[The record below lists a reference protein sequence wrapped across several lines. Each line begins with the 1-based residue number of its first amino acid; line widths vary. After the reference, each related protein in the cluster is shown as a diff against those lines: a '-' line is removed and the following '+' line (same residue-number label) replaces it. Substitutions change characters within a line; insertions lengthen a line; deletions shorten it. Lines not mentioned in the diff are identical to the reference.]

1 MLDVDHALLL
11 ALFAMGGSAA
21 WHTEVGYTLSAWA
34 FTTLL
39 ALFLQWVALPL
50 GIPKEGDFP
59 HEHFRRM
66 CLGQRCL
73 SKRCLGQ
80 SQLNLNLNLNLA
92 GSGVLTSNLSMSP
105 PFLRQKNITPEIS
118 NTQFSF
124 FDVGCFLFSKK
135 GRERALACVAH
146 QINKFYVRTAC
157 FFGGVIFCGTLLR

>member
-1 MLDVDHALLL
+1 
-11 ALFAMGGSAA
+11 
-21 WHTEVGYTLSAWA
+21 
-34 FTTLL
+34 
-39 ALFLQWVALPL
+39 
-50 GIPKEGDFP
+50 
-59 HEHFRRM
+59 M

-105 PFLRQKNITPEIS
+105 PFLRPKNITPEIS

-146 QINKFYVRTAC
+146 QSKQILCKDRIL
-157 FFGGVIFCGTLLR
+157 FFGGVIFCGEGLWEKGRGECFFCFPLLLLFFLLSVSFPFCLRFLLCLLVWLALFDLA